1 MKKYEIG
8 EYFLAKLFSVVG
20 KLKKKACFF
29 EAKFIWVGAGSR
41 LWNYNVLR

>member
-20 KLKKKACFF
+20 KLKKKGLLFRGKVQMGRGGV
-29 EAKFIWVGAGSR
+29 EVME
-41 LWNYNVLR
+41 L